1 MHRLHTTFVALAAV
15 AVLAGCSDADPVSP
29 TADVDA
35 AEARNGVNERDPGET
50 IVDIASGDDRFE
62 TLVAAVQTAGFVDL
76 LNGRRQF
83 TVFAPTDAAFEAFLS
98 DTGLT
103 AEALLAPANRDL
115 LRQVLAYHVVPGRR
129 DAASVVDSDRLRTQ
143 SRQFIDVVLGDA
155 DEGLGVFLGDQD
167 PDAEDPEILI
177 VDLFATNG
185 VVHAIDRVLR
195 PVDL

>member
-1 MHRLHTTFVALAAV
+1 MNRLRTTLTAVVAV
-15 AVLAGCSDADPVSP
+15 AVLAGCSDTDPVSP
-29 TADVDA
+29 SADADA
-35 AEARNGVNERDPGET
+35 AEARNGVNDRDPGQT

-62 TLVAAVQTAGFVDL
+62 TLVVAVQTAGFVDL

-83 TVFAPTDAAFEAFLS
+83 TVFAPTDAAFEAFLA

-103 AEALLAPANRDL
+103 AEQLLAPQNRDL

-129 DAASVVDSDRLRTQ
+129 DSGDVIGSDKLRTQ
-143 SRQFIDVVLGDA
+143 SGQFIDVILGDA
-155 DEGLGVFLGDQD
+155 DAGLGVFLGDQD

-185 VVHAIDRVLR
+185 VVHAIDQVLR